1 MSQLSQCSI
10 FGRGLN
16 INNNYYGRPSTQGE
30 ELNMGASSKLS
41 SYESMRKSKR
51 SIKTAVERENDN
63 DFKFNVQPIR
73 MSLFFNSTQRESL
86 KLPIN
91 SEQNIQNSE
100 NCEKNTNL
108 NTPTN
113 NNKKI
118 DQGALLMRFRLLN
131 QEKKKSLDL
140 EQIKEK
146 NKERIKTVYVNNT
159 QSDIKFIE
167 NSKNK
172 KNPVLLRKNYR
183 YRAKKKGTIVNRTL
197 NSDLFCLDEKFK
209 SQVVEKSWPEH
220 ILKEYQKKLKEKI
233 KLMQK
238 EITQVK

>member
-10 FGRGLN
+10 FGRLN
-16 INNNYYGRPSTQGE
+16 NNNNNYFGRPSTQGE
-30 ELNMGASSKLS
+30 EFNMGTSSKLS
-41 SYESMRKSKR
+41 SYESRKSKR
-51 SIKTAVERENDN
+51 SIKTAVERENEN
-63 DFKFNVQPIR
+63 EFKFNVQPIR
-73 MSLFFNSTQRESL
+73 MSLFFNSNQRESL

-91 SEQNIQNSE
+91 SEQNIQTE
-100 NCEKNTNL
+100 NCEKNTSL

-113 NNKKI
+113 NNSKKI

-131 QEKKKSLDL
+131 HQKKKSFDR

-167 NSKNK
+167 NNKNK

-183 YRAKKKGTIVNRTL
+183 YRAKKKANIENRTS
-197 NSDLFCLDEKFK
+197 NSELFCLDEKFK
-209 SQVVEKSWPEH
+209 SQVVEQSWPEYV
-220 ILKEYQKKLKEKI
+220 LKEYQKKLKEKI
-233 KLMQK
+233 KVMQK
-238 EITQVK
+238 EINQVK